1 MEKAELLNNHFSQV
15 WTPSI
20 FISSAALTPRKE
32 QQIGVLPI
40 ERELG
45 SGGCGVV
52 YKIQNAAVAV
62 KAVYVPFVNK
72 FRLMETESINYKYYP
87 LIKTRLETSI
97 MHEFIEHKPY
107 VPHFFGSYLL
117 YNSSVNYITEQ
128 ILDSTVMRMLFDRYR
143 LNIDDHLQ
151 RQQYIHYVQ
160 EVALIIYDLAY
171 DLKVSHNDIKP
182 ENLLIRKQD
191 NRVILIDFG
200 SMTFVNLS
208 TNFLNGNLRTSV
220 YLPREFWSL
229 EQIQKTP
236 ASGEKI
242 DATLSF
248 IVGIFYLLFITSD
261 LKNADVNMVLA
272 VMQNLKFYQD
282 VNYLNMAKFKP
293 SIREMII

>member
-87 LIKTRLETSI
+87 LIKTRLETSTDDRCD
-97 MHEFIEHKPY
+97 Y
-107 VPHFFGSYLL
+107 V
-117 YNSSVNYITEQ
+117 I
-128 ILDSTVMRMLFDRYR
+128 
-143 LNIDDHLQ
+143 
-151 RQQYIHYVQ
+151 
-160 EVALIIYDLAY
+160 AY